1 MDLLLDSPQR
11 FALTLPPA
19 TLIRPEPTE
28 RLKRLRHNEGV
39 VGGGGRGHGGQQDVG
54 RCTINT
60 ELHFLEAVFLRR
72 EGETDGGGGS

>member
-1 MDLLLDSPQR
+1 M
-11 FALTLPPA
+11 
-19 TLIRPEPTE
+19 
-28 RLKRLRHNEGV
+28 EGE
-39 VGGGGRGHGGQQDVG
+39 GEEEKEQGHGGQQDVG